1 MTRTK
6 RLTVSLIPIFSTALL
21 VLTVSCNRN
30 QPLQTV
36 EPARSES
43 ENSNVPPPSKVFLE
57 IDRMAGTP
65 ALKPEQ
71 VIRNNPVSLA
81 GIYAEAGLDL
91 RITQDSTDL
100 PRQETIRLADLHGL
114 MTAFSSLEAEAGE
127 RKIYGIVVTEDQDE
141 PGTLGIMFDFG
152 QHDENDIP
160 REAFAIFASAHQGLD
175 GGVDPEML
183 LTAAH
188 ELAHCFNLHH
198 PDWEGTSF
206 QSRATIESYSLAD
219 TVRWNLSSQ
228 SIAHLQGHPDC
239 LVWPGSSAQKFGV
252 ATAEHLARHK
262 ISPNESF
269 DEAQET
275 DVCSGEG
282 AFTTRRSSAARAVAA
297 RKETRMLSADDTSL
311 RLVLSAPKSTFV
323 VGEPVVLTAELRNV
337 GTTQVAVSPLL
348 NPDYQFLNVEIRRPD
363 MDRFHRFRPAVL
375 ADARGARLRRL
386 APGESM
392 LTEIRVFFGAEGWT
406 FAEPGSYAV
415 RADFGVGDPDGRD
428 RVASN
433 VLELEILEPAR
444 TADIRARTILTQPD
458 GQLSTQ
464 AGLYLLFEG
473 GDHLTQ
479 GAGAVRQIGEEADA
493 AQAPAARL
501 ALAMAALNPP
511 ARAGLTQEA
520 PAVEQAQEYLS
531 GILDTDLPPAT
542 LVRVQSTLA
551 RELDSQ
557 GQTEAALRIRE
568 ETIRELD
575 SRSLERPEKDQLKR
589 RMRPPG

>member
-1 MTRTK
+1 M
-6 RLTVSLIPIFSTALL
+6 
-21 VLTVSCNRN
+21 
-30 QPLQTV
+30 
-36 EPARSES
+36 
-43 ENSNVPPPSKVFLE
+43 
-57 IDRMAGTP
+57 
-65 ALKPEQ
+65 
-71 VIRNNPVSLA
+71 
-81 GIYAEAGLDL
+81 
-91 RITQDSTDL
+91 
-100 PRQETIRLADLHGL
+100 
-114 MTAFSSLEAEAGE
+114 
-127 RKIYGIVVTEDQDE
+127 
-141 PGTLGIMFDFG
+141 
-152 QHDENDIP
+152 
-160 REAFAIFASAHQGLD
+160 
-175 GGVDPEML
+175 
-183 LTAAH
+183 
-188 ELAHCFNLHH
+188 
-198 PDWEGTSF
+198 
-206 QSRATIESYSLAD
+206 
-219 TVRWNLSSQ
+219 
-228 SIAHLQGHPDC
+228 
-239 LVWPGSSAQKFGV
+239 
-252 ATAEHLARHK
+252 
-262 ISPNESF
+262 
-269 DEAQET
+269 
-275 DVCSGEG
+275 
-282 AFTTRRSSAARAVAA
+282 
-297 RKETRMLSADDTSL
+297 
-311 RLVLSAPKSTFV
+311 
-323 VGEPVVLTAELRNV
+323 LTAELRNV
-337 GTTQVAVSPLL
+337 GTTRVAVSPLL

-375 ADARGARLRRL
+375 ADARGARLRPL
-386 APGESM
+386 APRESM

-415 RADFGVGDPDGRD
+415 RADFGAGDPDGRD

-479 GAGAVRQIGEEADA
+479 GAGAVRQVGEEADA

-531 GILDTDLPPAT
+531 GILDTDLPSAT

-557 GQTEAALRIRE
+557 GQSEAALRIRE